1 MSYKERSIWAS
12 LAILIYIWFEYFSGM
27 NQLYG
32 SQKLTVDSINE
43 LLLDAVI
50 MTIVLEILLQIVI
63 AIIDHKDANY
73 DEDERDKLITL
84 HGCNNA
90 YYFLL
95 VGAHLAVFYSVF
107 PTLKTYILPSIDL
120 PNGYFVMHLIIIFAL
135 LSEIIRLAT
144 QIRYYRRGF

>member
-1 MSYKERSIWAS
+1 MSYKERSIWGS
-12 LAILIYIWFEYFSGM
+12 LAALIYIWFDYFSGM

-32 SQKLTVDSINE
+32 AQSLTIDSINE

-50 MTIVLEILLQIVI
+50 MTIVIEVLLQIVV

-95 VGAHLAVFYSVF
+95 VGAHLAVFYIVF
-107 PTLKTYILPSIDL
+107 PTLSSYIFPFIDL
-120 PNGYFVMHLIIIFAL
+120 PNGYFVLHLIIVFTL